1 MITRTTYETRGFGGK
16 PCLWGRAP
24 PASHACWAARSSRPP
39 LAGRERRHYVTEPYG
54 SVYADPTGYGVR
66 RALGRHAAWRAG
78 AARTSR
84 RVDHGPCREVPDD
97 AHGHEEAR
105 RRSGAGGARHHEEDR
120 ARADVPAG
128 PAPMVGRDGVARE
141 VPSAL
146 GRTLRRVGQG
156 CRGTHTKGAER

>member
-1 MITRTTYETRGFGGK
+1 MPRT
-16 PCLWGRAP
+16 
-24 PASHACWAARSSRPP
+24 
-39 LAGRERRHYVTEPYG
+39 LALDTEPYG
-54 SVYADPTGYGVR
+54 SVFADPAGYFVR

-84 RVDHGPCREVPDD
+84 RFDHGPCREVPHD

-105 RRSGAGGARHHEEDR
+105 RRSGAGRARHHEEDW

-128 PAPMVGRDGVARE
+128 SAPIGGRDGVARE
-141 VPSAL
+141 VPPAL

-156 CRGTHTKGAER
+156 CPGTDTKGEERWTQESKVSPAP